1 MDDTHFTIRIPKFS
15 GYKTLFVN
23 TAVLLLGVFGVLYP
37 ALGNSPVDPATVGL
51 FYDSVTGGIVALIGA
66 INIALRL
73 ITTTPV
79 PGVAAKTGGSD
90 SGEALRTSHELL
102 AGALT
107 SAPVVRMD
115 NASQLSAY
123 DYERMRGVQN
133 ARLYGS
139 SLEDG
144 AQPLTVGM
152 ALEIDRETSVP
163 CNWPTCACHQPC
175 EQRRA
180 TARPDIEAAADRIV
194 QELCEPVVQLSV
206 EERRRGAGKRRA
218 WSARGAVAAFAMWF
232 SLPSV
237 MLGVAM
243 VPVAILGGC
252 GTVQEVNAVA
262 TASTLEQRAFALYGT
277 FVVLEEQAAVLVR
290 DRSIPKDV
298 RKAIQRADK
307 IAKPLAD
314 RLRGLAVQLNAAR
327 MAYNVTASSEGG
339 ARILALTQSIGA
351 TLAAFEPALRNLRG
365 AIGSAKA

>member
-1 MDDTHFTIRIPKFS
+1 MEETHFTIRIPKFS

-37 ALGNSPVDPATVGL
+37 ALGSSPVDPATVGL

-66 INIALRL
+66 VNIALRL
-73 ITTTPV
+73 ITTKPV
-79 PGVAAKTGGSD
+79 PGMASKIGGSD
-90 SGEALRTSHELL
+90 SGEALRTSHQLL
-102 AGALT
+102 AGAIG
-107 SAPVVRMD
+107 ARDVVRMD
-115 NASQLSAY
+115 N
-123 DYERMRGVQN
+123 V
-133 ARLYGS
+133 
-139 SLEDG
+139 
-144 AQPLTVGM
+144 QPLSVM
-152 ALEIDRETSVP
+152 RALEIDRETSVP

-180 TARPDIEAAADRIV
+180 LARPDVEAAAERIV

-206 EERRRGAGKRRA
+206 EERRRDAGLRRA
-218 WSARGAVAAFAMWF
+218 WSARGAMAAFMMWF
-232 SLPSV
+232 SLPSI

-252 GTVQEVNAVA
+252 GTVQEANAVA
-262 TASTLEQRAFALYGT
+262 TADTLEQRAFALYGT

-290 DRSIPKDV
+290 DKHLPKEA

-327 MAYNVTASSEGG
+327 MAYNAAASSEGG

-351 TLAAFEPALRNLRG
+351 TLAAFEPALRDLRG